1 MGKKDKAA
9 KPVELSKKERKAL
22 EAREAEL
29 AAELAKRE
37 AKAAK
42 KKAKKKSKGY
52 EPSVADQHLAE
63 RIAEPS
69 AKKGKKAKVEKPAP
83 KPASEAATAPMPT
96 VADALAERR
105 AKKGSAK
112 GRTAA
117 AAERVI
123 AEGGSEGAIVSA
135 ITAKAAAADAADD
148 ETDEQIKA
156 RVSAKRARRAE
167 LAALFDSVDRDDEAA
182 VKAYNDEVAAL
193 GGGNFVS
200 SNATKAANDEKV
212 KAPRKSK
219 AAKLAEKDA
228 DGRPANYPTAD
239 GDVAEHPAAQVAEPV
254 ETEDGTVY
262 QVGSAEEAERVL
274 DALDDAVAS
283 LDADEADGMG
293 VSPET
298 ADKVHDFAMPSD
310 VPLVDFETN
319 GNGQY
324 KIKRPSDGK
333 IVGYTRATTYINNL
347 EDQSAL
353 TKWKMRML
361 LEGVA
366 INDTPDERGTY
377 SGDPVVSTM
386 RDLIHRRDLAIAKAR
401 KQDRKGKLDHGEL
414 ATYVNGAWADFKR
427 AVNELA
433 EELLETGGVHEKANK
448 GTDIHAL
455 CEVYDREGID
465 AVGDMLTEGKI
476 TPADLADVEAYAAAI
491 KRAGIVIDRDNI
503 EQVVVNHDLK
513 VAGRLDRTGLV
524 KFPGAQRAVRCVI
537 DIKTGRID
545 LGAGKIAQQLELYAG
560 AEGYDLNTHETR
572 DLKLSRTKAVVVHLP
587 AGTGECFV
595 HPVDLTLGRRGN
607 KLSGEVR
614 AWRNEGKKA
623 IEHKVDLA
631 APAVL
636 TEEG

>member
-42 KKAKKKSKGY
+42 KKSKKKSKGY

-135 ITAKAAAADAADD
+135 ITAKAAVADAADD

-156 RVSAKRARRAE
+156 RVSAKRARREE

-182 VKAYNDEVAAL
+182 VKAYNDELAAL

-200 SNATKAANDEKV
+200 SNKTKAANDEKV
-212 KAPRKSK
+212 KAPKGKKTAAEVGAELLATAK
-219 AAKLAEKDA
+219 AEASVTSEKM
-228 DGRPANYPTAD
+228 
-239 GDVAEHPAAQVAEPV
+239 AAQVVEPV
-254 ETEDGTVY
+254 ETEDGTVF
-262 QVGSAEEAERVL
+262 QVGSAEESERAL

-293 VSPET
+293 ISPET

-366 INDTPDERGTY
+366 INDTPTERGDY
-377 SGDPVVSTM
+377 AGDPVVAVM
-386 RDLIHRRDLAIAKAR
+386 RDLIHRRDMAIAKAR

-414 ATYVNGAWADFKR
+414 ATYVNGAWAEFKK

-476 TPADLADVEAYAAAI
+476 TPADLADVEAYADAI

-503 EQVVVNHDLK
+503 EQVIVNHELK

-587 AGTGECFV
+587 AGTGTATV
-595 HPVDLTLGRRGN
+595 HPVDLSLGRRGN

-623 IEHKVDLA
+623 IDAKTDLA
-631 APAVL
+631 APTVL